1 MDEALRDELRRLA
14 HWLARRREVDEA
26 VAGLTAYGPAAADQ
40 VHSHLDALRGLLA
53 AEHEAWTAV
62 EDAAPQVPQ
71 APLPPHL
78 RPEHRTS
85 DHLASARPDAT
96 VHWLRERSSSV

>member
-40 VHSHLDALRGLLA
+40 VHSHLDALRGLLT
-53 AEHEAWTAV
+53 AEREAWAAV
-62 EDAAPQVPQ
+62 EAAAPQVPQ
-71 APLPPHL
+71 APLPAHL
-78 RPEHRTS
+78 RPEH
-85 DHLASARPDAT
+85 LKPVRPDAT
-96 VHWLRERSSSV
+96 VHWLGQRSLS